1 MRYLIDNFADIAGF
15 TRTHLYLA
23 LVPLLIGLVIAI
35 PVGTAVRRVPWLRRV
50 TATLASLAFTIP
62 SLALFVIIPPLA
74 GIATID
80 PLNVVIALSI
90 YSVALLV
97 IAVPAALDSVPT
109 AVLDAA
115 DAIGYTRLRRS
126 LTVEFPLALP
136 VFVANLR
143 VVAVTNISMVTVGA
157 LIGVGGLGKLF
168 TQGYQR
174 DYPDEIVA
182 GIIVVLVVALVV
194 DRVLFLLGR
203 WMTPWLA
210 PAKSMPGT
218 RKSSPPGTRK
228 PSLPETRKSSPL
240 GKRKLPWTRK
250 LLGGAA

>member
-1 MRYLIDNFADIAGF
+1 MRYLIDNFAEIAGF
-15 TRTHLYLA
+15 ARTHLALA
-23 LVPLLIGLVIAI
+23 LVPLLIGLVIAV
-35 PVGTAVRRVPWLRRV
+35 PVGTLIRRVPWLRRTGV
-50 TATLASLAFTIP
+50 TLAGIAYTVP

-74 GIATID
+74 GIPAID
-80 PLNVVIALSI
+80 PLNVVIALSV

-97 IAVPAALDSVPT
+97 IAVPAALDSVSA

-115 DAIGYTRLRRS
+115 DAIGYSRPRRA

-182 GIIVVLVVALVV
+182 GIIVVLVLALLV

-203 WMTPWLA
+203 WCTPWLRTTRPTLA
-210 PAKSMPGT
+210 RRLRVAVDPAK
-218 RKSSPPGTRK
+218 
-228 PSLPETRKSSPL
+228 
-240 GKRKLPWTRK
+240 
-250 LLGGAA
+250 GAGA